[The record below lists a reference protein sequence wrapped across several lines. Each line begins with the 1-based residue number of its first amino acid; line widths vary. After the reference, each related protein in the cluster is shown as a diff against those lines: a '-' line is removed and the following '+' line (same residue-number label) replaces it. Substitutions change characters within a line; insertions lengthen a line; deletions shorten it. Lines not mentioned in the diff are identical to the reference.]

1 MVGLVEVLL
10 EVIETSKRNT
20 AAVEKLI
27 NLLENPIDSTT
38 PNTSENPESADT
50 SKGRGYREDNVSIEF
65 TERITTDQPEQY
77 KPDLADIDEMTP
89 MNVEGAPEPI
99 GTEGDHDTAT
109 RSLATDEYNSP
120 KITALNKLGKDIR
133 DQLLYGLYQTA
144 KYNVKNIIGIDENAF
159 EFEFTVR
166 EETDRLLDVW
176 IKSNQKK

>member
-27 NLLENPIDSTT
+27 NLLENPIDSTPTNT
-38 PNTSENPESADT
+38 PENPVSADT

-77 KPDLADIDEMTP
+77 KPDLAEAP
-89 MNVEGAPEPI
+89 LMNVEGAPEPI